1 MVCDFYLVCLFCC
14 LPLEISAGVLNPSL
28 LFSSF
33 FFLNLSASTAS
44 DSTHFSCIDPFSPH
58 TCINYLLHYLSTP
71 FSLPSLLFCSCHLS
85 LLSLILLSTPL
96 NSHNP
101 VFVCPGSLLS
111 IQPASSLLEA
121 EHQSGAWCKDPL
133 QAGDRLYV
141 MPWTPYRTEVLYEY
155 ASWDDYRQNRVTTT
169 YK

>member
-1 MVCDFYLVCLFCC
+1 MCDFYLVCLFCY
-14 LPLEISAGVLNPSL
+14 LPLEISTGVLNPSL

-44 DSTHFSCIDPFSPH
+44 NSIHFSCIDPLSPH
-58 TCINYLLHYLSTP
+58 TCLQYLSTL
-71 FSLPSLLFCSCHLS
+71 FSPPSLLFCSHHLS
-85 LLSLILLSTPL
+85 LLSHILLSTPL
-96 NSHNP
+96 NSCIA

>member
-1 MVCDFYLVCLFCC
+1 MTLLRLFCC
-14 LPLEISAGVLNPSL
+14 LPLKISTGVLNPSL
-28 LFSSF
+28 FFSSF
-33 FFLNLSASTAS
+33 FFLNLTAPTAS
-44 DSTHFSCIDPFSPH
+44 NSIHFSCINQFSSR
-58 TCINYLLHYLSTP
+58 TCLHYQSTL
-71 FSLPSLLFCSCHLS
+71 FSLPSLLFFSP
-85 LLSLILLSTPL
+85 PL
-96 NSHNP
+96 FSSFLHSVTLPNSRLP

-155 ASWDDYRQNRVTTT
+155 ASWEDYRQNRITTT

>member
-1 MVCDFYLVCLFCC
+1 M
-14 LPLEISAGVLNPSL
+14 
-28 LFSSF
+28 
-33 FFLNLSASTAS
+33 
-44 DSTHFSCIDPFSPH
+44 
-58 TCINYLLHYLSTP
+58 
-71 FSLPSLLFCSCHLS
+71 
-85 LLSLILLSTPL
+85 
-96 NSHNP
+96 
-101 VFVCPGSLLS
+101 CPGSLLS
-111 IQPASSLLEA
+111 IGQASSLLEA

>member
-14 LPLEISAGVLNPSL
+14 LPLEIKCFKSL
-28 LFSSF
+28 SPLFSSF

-44 DSTHFSCIDPFSPH
+44 NSIHFSCIDPFPPH
-58 TCINYLLHYLSTP
+58 PCINYLLHYLSTL
-71 FSLPSLLFCSCHLS
+71 SSPSSPLFCSCHLTLN
-85 LLSLILLSTPL
+85 LLSAPL
-96 NSHNP
+96 NSRIP